1 VRHLPLISLAALGL
15 AAGFAAP
22 AVAQVAVDE
31 ITVYGPRLGPD
42 GRPATLSRVVP
53 ISDLDLRNAGD
64 QRILKDRI
72 RATARDICRELGENP
87 DTAAPPLRQS
97 CAERAVASAQNQ
109 MRLAIDQAFQPR
121 YAVVTPP
128 DTPYVAPV
136 GETGAAADVSATVP
150 DHDSTLDSSPQ
161 AATGVSTDV
170 SATAPAPSYTVTTVT
185 NGGVPDTPAN
195 RARYGQPMSNAGKRT
210 SASGN

>member
-1 VRHLPLISLAALGL
+1 VRHLPLISLTALGL

-22 AVAQVAVDE
+22 ALAQAAVDE
-31 ITVYGPRLGPD
+31 ITIYGPRLGPD
-42 GRPATLSRVVP
+42 GRPATLSRVVT
-53 ISDLDLRNAGD
+53 IGDLDLRNAGD
-64 QRILKDRI
+64 QRILRERI
-72 RATARDICRELGENP
+72 RATARDLCRELGESP
-87 DTAAPPLRQS
+87 DATAPPLRQS
-97 CAERAVASAQNQ
+97 CAERAVASAQGQ
-109 MRLAIDQAFQPR
+109 MRLAIDQAYAPR
-121 YAVVTPP
+121 YAVVVPP
-128 DTPYVAPV
+128 AYVAPV
-136 GETGAAADVSATVP
+136 GQTGDVSATVP
-150 DHDSTLDSSPQ
+150 DHDSTLDTSPEAA